1 MKGGYSERIEKLEQR
16 TAGEKSMMTGGDDA
30 GAEAEDRII
39 HQKKV
44 EQFTEQK
51 SVTEISVDLVLQAKA
66 FSSDNKVSGPED
78 SVVSGLIE
86 QLPLAKCL
94 RDYEV
99 LPGTGRKGLSRE
111 V

>member
-1 MKGGYSERIEKLEQR
+1 MKGGYSADRLEKLEQR

-39 HQKKV
+39 HQKKGR
-44 EQFTEQK
+44 TIHRTK

-78 SVVSGLIE
+78 SVVSELIE

-94 RDYEV
+94 RD
-99 LPGTGRKGLSRE
+99 
-111 V
+111 